1 MRQVFQTD
9 VYYPIDELGAY
20 FLTAFTWCAMMLRS
34 PSISGIPAEL
44 QNIKITESW
53 FVRGAG
59 RGIIRTFV
67 FYLASCIDMR
77 SERVSHCHHY
87 DHSLLMHI
95 NRAQVSFTSPPP
107 HRRPFVQP
115 WRRFRRNLF
124 LLPFA
129 TLSSTPHLPTDI
141 AICCLPAFFSV
152 RGYSTY
158 DAYTTGSC

>member
-1 MRQVFQTD
+1 MGSCLHRDLRPNNRSDSYSD
-9 VYYPIDELGAY
+9 VCRRHLASLEFTQSFRISRSRSLGL
-20 FLTAFTWCAMMLRS
+20 FVMLAVAS
-34 PSISGIPAEL
+34 
-44 QNIKITESW
+44 
-53 FVRGAG
+53 FVL
-59 RGIIRTFV
+59 TFV

-77 SERVSHCHHY
+77 SERASHCHHY

-129 TLSSTPHLPTDI
+129 TLSSTPHSPTDI